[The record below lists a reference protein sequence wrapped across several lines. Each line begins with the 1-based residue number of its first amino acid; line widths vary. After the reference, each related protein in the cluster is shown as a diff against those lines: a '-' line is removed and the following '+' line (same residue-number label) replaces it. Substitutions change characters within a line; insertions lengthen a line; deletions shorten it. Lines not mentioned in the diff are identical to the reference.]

1 MGSHKRLSR
10 REFLQASAAMMASG
24 AAGLVHV
31 PTTLSAP
38 PAQETP
44 QLVFASWE
52 GGITREIIEQM
63 LRDFTDLTGVEVT
76 HQVPTESYMEKLQV
90 TAAADQLP
98 DVFYISKGFIADWA
112 EKGLLMEL
120 TEQLGS
126 DPSVDMAD
134 IVEANL
140 YQINNHFFAAAV
152 TTEPQVMFYSRDVF
166 DDAGEAYPPASVEE
180 AWTLDEIIEVAK
192 RLTRD
197 QNGNH
202 PGEEGFDPDNVE
214 VFGWEWWNWIG
225 GANVWWMNGL
235 EFFTGPD
242 LMTVNL
248 TEPSVIETYTKLSE
262 IPTVH
267 HIAPPAGYYDQMG
280 FGMTQA
286 QARGQIAM
294 ITGANWL
301 LPEIV
306 ELEYSVGAAVLPK
319 LGPEYAI
326 WGAGEGLSIGSTTD
340 FPDEAYRL
348 LSYVA
353 YGDGTASIWKTGLWM
368 PQLKSLLADPEKQ
381 QTWLTEG
388 VHPEEYPTAAC
399 IPAAHYMKNDPMRK
413 GWQEAW
419 DKWIGPAIDSA
430 LFARRPAEEVLA
442 EAEAEANAFFAEN
455 PPWIPA

>member
-1 MGSHKRLSR
+1 MVAL
-10 REFLQASAAMMASG
+10 SG
-24 AAGLVHV
+24 ATSVVSV
-31 PTTLSAP
+31 PATMAAP
-38 PAQETP
+38 SDEEAA

-52 GGITREIIEQM
+52 GGITRDTIERM
-63 LRDFTDLTGVEVT
+63 LRDFTRLTGVQVT
-76 HQVPTESYMEKLQV
+76 HEVPTEAYMDKLQV
-90 TAAADQLP
+90 MAAADQLP

-112 EKGLLMEL
+112 EKGLLMEI
-120 TEQLGS
+120 TEQLES
-126 DPSVDMAD
+126 DPSVDMTD

-152 TTEPQVMFYSRDVF
+152 TTEPQVMFYNRDVF
-166 DDAGEAYPPASVEE
+166 DAAGEPYPPASVEE
-180 AWTLDEIIEVAK
+180 AWTLDEIIAVAK

-197 QNGNH
+197 QNGKH
-202 PGEEGFDPDNVE
+202 PDEEGFDAENIA

-225 GANVWWMNGL
+225 GPNVWWMNGL

-248 TEPSVIETYTKLSE
+248 TEPVVIETYNKLSE
-262 IPTVH
+262 IPTQH
-267 HIAPPAGYYDQMG
+267 NIAPPTGYYDRMG
-280 FGMTQA
+280 FGMIQA

-306 ELEYSVGAAVLPK
+306 QNEYNVGAAVLPK

-326 WGAGEGLSIGSTTD
+326 WGAGEGLSIGSTTR
-340 FPDEAYRL
+340 FPEEAYKL

-353 YGDGTASIWKTGLWM
+353 YGEGTASIWKTGLWM
-368 PQLKSLLADPEKQ
+368 PQLKSLLETPEKQ

-399 IPAAHYMKNDPMRK
+399 IPAARYMKNDPLRK

-419 DKWIGPAIDSA
+419 DKWVGPAIDAS
-430 LFARRPAEEVLA
+430 LFGRRPAAEALA
-442 EAEAEANAFFAEN
+442 EAEAAANEFFAEN